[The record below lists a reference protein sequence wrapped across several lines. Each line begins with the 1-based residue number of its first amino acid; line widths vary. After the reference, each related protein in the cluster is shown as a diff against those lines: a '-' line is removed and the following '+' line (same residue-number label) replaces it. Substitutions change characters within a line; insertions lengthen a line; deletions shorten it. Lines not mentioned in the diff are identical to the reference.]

1 MPNLSRAESILSLF
15 TTPDHASNIAGDL
28 AEQFNPQGPFQ
39 FWRHLLGTAFALFLQ
54 QLEQQPMRN
63 FMMVS
68 VCLILTEIALS
79 GIVPSALFP
88 MLPPSNVRHQHPVL
102 FAITLET
109 SKLLMLLLIARAA
122 TRINPTNQLSGCAA
136 LGIATA
142 LISILLPGRLPW
154 FGLIQW
160 NVAATI
166 LFLSVGVR
174 LRLRSIRSFHQRAA
188 NQAK

>member
-1 MPNLSRAESILSLF
+1 MPNLSRAESMLSLF

-28 AEQFNPQGPFQ
+28 FEEFNPQGSFQ
-39 FWRHLLGTAFALFLQ
+39 FWRHILGTAFALFLQ
-54 QLEQQPMRN
+54 QLKQQPMRN

-68 VCLILTEIALS
+68 ACLILTEIALS
-79 GIVPSALFP
+79 GIIPSTSFP

-122 TRINPTNQLSGCAA
+122 TRINPTNQLEGSAA
-136 LGIATA
+136 LGITTA
-142 LISILLPGRLPW
+142 LVAILLPGRQPW

-166 LFLSVGVR
+166 LFLCLGVR
-174 LRLRSIRSFHQRAA
+174 LRLRSIRNPPTRR
-188 NQAK
+188 